1 VAQLEGPEFKPQY
14 CGEKKK
20 KKGVLVA
27 QVVEQEVLSLNPG
40 IPKKRL
46 TNISKTWYTFSSK
59 QSELFASRETTDSI
73 SCQ

>member
-1 VAQLEGPEFKPQY
+1 VAQGEGPEFKPQY
-14 CGEKKK
+14 CEKKK
-20 KKGVLVA
+20 KRVLVA

>member
-1 VAQLEGPEFKPQY
+1 
-14 CGEKKK
+14 
-20 KKGVLVA
+20 VLVA

-73 SCQ
+73 SYQ